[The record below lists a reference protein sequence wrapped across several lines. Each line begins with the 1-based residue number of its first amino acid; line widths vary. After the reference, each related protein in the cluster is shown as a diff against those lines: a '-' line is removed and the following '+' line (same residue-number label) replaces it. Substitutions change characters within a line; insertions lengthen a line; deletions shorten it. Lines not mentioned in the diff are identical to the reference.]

1 MSVIMEA
8 PFLLLLTGGLIF
20 TLRTKSFPEDSRDL
34 LLTLFFPNRKRF
46 FRGGEGVRFLF
57 YLKHWLG
64 FTFQFGSWPGS
75 SLGRVVGVNKERLRS
90 A

>member
-46 FRGGEGVRFLF
+46 LQGVAREFDSVLSQA
-57 YLKHWLG
+57 LAWIHVPV
-64 FTFQFGSWPGS
+64 WPHGQD
-75 SLGRVVGVNKERLRS
+75 RV
-90 A
+90 